1 MIHYCLFDHKCSH
14 AKFFRT
20 SLANIIHG
28 SNLDA
33 EYAFMDARLK
43 RIEDFIGASGV
54 TDEMSKNIN
63 RMPIYEIVDD
73 LHMRIQLLNPT
84 HVDALYSRI
93 NQVLIKLQKVILL
106 LFFCHEFIFKLLI
119 YISDIHFITSF

>member
-1 MIHYCLFDHKCSH
+1 M
-14 AKFFRT
+14 
-20 SLANIIHG
+20 
-28 SNLDA
+28 DA

-43 RIEDFIGASGV
+43 RVEDFIGASGV